1 MDSRTSEVY
10 RNMIASIEYPN
21 IHLVYVDVSQE
32 KMPLSH
38 ECFSNLVAQNIAPG
52 HYDLITTR
60 IDNDDTFH
68 MDTVRV
74 IHDWY
79 GPRPVR
85 WTIVFAFGYLLDLS
99 AKQIFLMQYWNN
111 NYPTMIERSI
121 GPRSVYFTGHTRLVA
136 DAAVTIGDEPYWI
149 QVVHSENVANDTSDS
164 GSRTVYR
171 DKPVNIANLSG
182 FNIDI
187 DVAGLQNIE
196 LQTARRK

>member
-1 MDSRTSEVY
+1 
-10 RNMIASIEYPN
+10 
-21 IHLVYVDVSQE
+21 
-32 KMPLSH
+32 
-38 ECFSNLVAQNIAPG
+38 
-52 HYDLITTR
+52 
-60 IDNDDTFH
+60 